1 MYLKIIQNTK
11 FIYILHTKIVQI
23 KILYDNICTKNVQT
37 VKNLYKVQTKNSLK
51 IKMYVFCTY
60 KQCTK
65 YTKPIQLAN

>member
-1 MYLKIIQNTK
+1 MYKKCTSNS
-11 FIYILHTKIVQI
+11 Y
-23 KILYDNICTKNVQT
+23 ICTKNVQT

-65 YTKPIQLAN
+65 YTKPIQLANWNDSMFFVHIM

>member
-1 MYLKIIQNTK
+1 MYKKCTSNS
-11 FIYILHTKIVQI
+11 Y
-23 KILYDNICTKNVQT
+23 ICTKNVQT
-37 VKNLYKVQTKNSLK
+37 VKNLYKIQTKNSLK